1 MAKEAATFE
10 SVKILPTSDL
20 SDSQIR
26 GFENSAKPWAPGEYV
41 CLPMTHFTVE
51 SVYNGQKFNSN
62 RIVLFKLG
70 ANDTVEYVRSWKI
83 RDFNASCLSPEVAAY
98 AVEVEE
104 RDGHKRIVR
113 GQDILTGKM
122 IRATSSLVPHR
133 IEGKKFMI
141 TSPFI
146 MHIYSRIAG
155 VNAEYEGN
163 QTDGYDVVTKEDG
176 TVKFQGVTIT
186 PFETVDRPVSDNLV
200 KACKE
205 ALKKDSSLNTVKL
218 D

>member
-1 MAKEAATFE
+1 MAKEAVTFE

-26 GFENSAKPWAPGEYV
+26 NFENGAKPWAPGEYV
-41 CLPMTHFTVE
+41 CLPMQHFTVE

-62 RIVLFKLG
+62 RILLFKLG
-70 ANDTVEYVRSWKI
+70 ANDTIEYVRSWKI
-83 RDFNASCLSPEVAAY
+83 RDFNASCLSPEVAQY

-122 IRATSSLVPHR
+122 MRATSSLVPHR

-141 TSPFI
+141 TAPFI
-146 MHIYSRIAG
+146 MHIFARVAG

-176 TVKFQGVTIT
+176 TAKFQGVTIT
-186 PFETVDRPVSDNLV
+186 PFETVDRPVSDSLV